1 MTPVA
6 LSQLAEWIWP
16 ELTSVR
22 NVENLMDF
30 ALLRLNIPELTISTI
45 TTIATTA
52 KAQRQVWSDPD
63 ELPGCPD
70 FPGPL
75 PGRMS

>member
-1 MTPVA
+1 MAV
-6 LSQLAEWIWP
+6 
-16 ELTSVR
+16 
-22 NVENLMDF
+22 